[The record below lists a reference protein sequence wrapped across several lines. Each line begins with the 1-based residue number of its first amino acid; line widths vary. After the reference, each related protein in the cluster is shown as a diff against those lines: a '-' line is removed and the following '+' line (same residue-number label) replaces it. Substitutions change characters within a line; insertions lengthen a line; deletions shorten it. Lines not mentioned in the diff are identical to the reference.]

1 MARAAHLSLRTSAK
15 GGPPRPGTSEN
26 AGDTRPPEGG
36 KGRGA
41 RSNFTGRYE
50 KEIRE
55 IIDDGWEVGGWE
67 VGAPEFDGA
76 ASDSIAEEEKN
87 DAPPLKTDVTI
98 EKPKKIIT
106 FNKSPYVGFD
116 RSINPYRGCEHGCI
130 YCFARPS
137 HAYMGLSPGLDF
149 ESRLFAKPSAAA
161 LLEKELSNP
170 RYAPRVVAMGTNT
183 DPYQPIERKF
193 RIMRGI
199 ISTFSRFNHPITIL
213 TKSHLITRD
222 LDLLAPMAERNLVRA
237 MLSITTCDK
246 GLARAMEPR
255 ASSPARRFDA
265 VRALSEAGI
274 STGVMTAPMI
284 PGLNDDELET
294 LLERAKDAGAAFVG
308 YTLIRLPLEVSPLFQ
323 EWLETYAPARAGRVM
338 RHIRDMNGGK
348 DYDADWSRG
357 KEIKATYP
365 TLIAQRFKKAETRLG
380 FTNKRPP
387 LDLSQFRAPAD
398 VSPQRDLFE

>member
-1 MARAAHLSLRTSAK
+1 MARAAHLSLRPFAK
-15 GGPPRPGTSEN
+15 GSPPRPGTSTG
-26 AGDTRPPEGG
+26 AGDVRPPEGG

-41 RSNFTGRYE
+41 RSNLSGRYE
-50 KEIRE
+50 KEVRE
-55 IIDDGWEVGGWE
+55 IIDDGWH
-67 VGAPEFDGA
+67 VGASEFDGG
-76 ASDSIAEEEKN
+76 AEPEEN
-87 DAPPLKTDVTI
+87 HAPPLKTDVTI

-106 FNKSPYVGFD
+106 FNKSPFVGFD

-130 YCFARPS
+130 YCFARPT

-161 LLEKELSNP
+161 LLERELSNP

-193 RIMRGI
+193 RIMRGVLE
-199 ISTFSRFNHPITIL
+199 TFSHFNHPVTIL

-222 LDLLAPMAERNLVRA
+222 LDMLAPMAERSLVRA

-255 ASSPARRFDA
+255 ASAPGRRFDA
-265 VRALSEAGI
+265 VRKLSEAGI
-274 STGVMTAPMI
+274 PTGVMTAPLI

-348 DYDADWSRG
+348 DYDVDWSRG
-357 KEIKATYP
+357 REIKATYA
-365 TLIAQRFKKAETRLG
+365 TLIAHRFKKAEARLG
-380 FTNKRPP
+380 LDNKKPP
-387 LDLSQFRAPAD
+387 LDLSQFKIPAQKNL
-398 VSPQRDLFE
+398 QRDLFE